1 MTQLSMASD
10 RPAEPDDAVEL
21 TVILPVRNGAA
32 TIAQQ
37 LDALVTSEWDGSWEI
52 LVVDNGSTDATP
64 EVVAPYVLSD
74 GRVRVT
80 QALDHAGLSY
90 ARNVGVAEARGRA
103 VAFCDD
109 DDCVDPRW
117 VAAMGEALR
126 DHPVVASH
134 MVYET
139 MSGRAALDGRADFQ
153 SKDIERLFGLPIV
166 NGASG
171 WNRALWRRLGG
182 NDESMRTT
190 GEDFD
195 MALRAHLEAGVV
207 PYFAEGAVYH
217 CRRRTGF
224 RATFRQARSYGRS
237 HVELYRRFGRGRA
250 DRRRELRRAL
260 TTWYWLVK
268 SLPTLRRAESRTIW
282 AWRAGQ
288 RVGRLEGCVRSR
300 TLWP

>member
-1 MTQLSMASD
+1 MAQARPASD
-10 RPAEPDDAVEL
+10 EREKIGGALDL

-37 LDALVTSEWDGSWEI
+37 LDALMSSEWDGSWEVLI
-52 LVVDNGSTDATP
+52 VDNGSTDATP
-64 EVVAPYVLSD
+64 ELVASYVLRD
-74 GRVRVT
+74 DRVRVT

-90 ARNVGVAEARGRA
+90 ARNVGVAHARGRA

-109 DDCVDPRW
+109 DDRVDPKW

-126 DHPVVASH
+126 EHRVVASH

-139 MSGRAALDGRADFQ
+139 MSGPAALDGRADFQ
-153 SKDIERLFGLPIV
+153 SKDVERLFGLPVV
-166 NGASG
+166 NGATG
-171 WNRALWRRLGG
+171 WNRALWLELGG

-195 MALRAHLEAGVV
+195 MALRAHLEAGVE
-207 PYFAEGAVYH
+207 PYFAEAAVYH

-224 RATFRQARSYGRS
+224 KATFRQARAYGWS
-237 HVELYRRFGRGRA
+237 HVELYRRFGQGRV

-268 SLPTLRRAESRTIW
+268 AFPTLRRADARTIW

-288 RVGRLEGCVRSR
+288 RVGRLEGCIRSR